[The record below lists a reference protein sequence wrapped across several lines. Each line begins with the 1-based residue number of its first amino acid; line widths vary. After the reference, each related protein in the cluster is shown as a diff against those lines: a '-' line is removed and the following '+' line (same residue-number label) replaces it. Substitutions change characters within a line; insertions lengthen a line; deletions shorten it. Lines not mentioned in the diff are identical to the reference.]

1 KKVALDKLYQWRN
14 RCFRA
19 ANIIVTH
26 LYVQEMIKE
35 FFYLSEGV
43 KYKLGDEKKDELG
56 ILQRSRMNTTF
67 RVVSDRFRG
76 EVPTNILGNLN
87 RALIA
92 SFNKNRPE
100 YWSGERSL
108 KNFRRDMAFPFDM
121 EGIGGLCHNPEKK
134 AFCFRLFKIPF
145 RTYLGKDSTD
155 NWSLMERVVK
165 GETK

>member
-1 KKVALDKLYQWRN
+1 MEKSTLKLTRKIQILIDLPTQEEKKEALDKLYQWRN

-19 ANIIVTH
+19 ANLIVSH

-43 KYKLGDEKKDELG
+43 KYKLADEKKDEAG
-56 ILQRSRMNTTF
+56 ILQRSRINCTY

-92 SFNKNRPE
+92 SFNKNRPD
-100 YWSGERSL
+100 YWNGERSL

-121 EGIGGLCHNPEKK
+121 EGISGLSYNEDKK
-134 AFCFRLFKIPF
+134 AF
-145 RTYLGKDSTD
+145 
-155 NWSLMERVVK
+155 
-165 GETK
+165 